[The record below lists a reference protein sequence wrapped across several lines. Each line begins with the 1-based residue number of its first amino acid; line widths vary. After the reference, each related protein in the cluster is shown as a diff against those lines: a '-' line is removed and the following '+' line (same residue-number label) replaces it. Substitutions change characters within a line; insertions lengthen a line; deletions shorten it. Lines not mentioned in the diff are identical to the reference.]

1 MVVCAYNS
9 SPGGMRQEDCHESEA
24 NLRYIV
30 RHCLKNN
37 TTIKNPNNKAASLAG
52 SAHPSHRPGA
62 RGLECSSLQPN
73 HLSGGSYR
81 LLAQPTL
88 GELLHG
94 LGCPLALEHGVWIR
108 DQGTV

>member
-1 MVVCAYNS
+1 MMVHAYNS

-24 NLRYIV
+24 SLCYIV

-37 TTIKNPNNKAASLAG
+37 VTIKNPNNQEASLAG

-62 RGLECSSLQPN
+62 RGLEHSSLQPKD
-73 HLSGGSYR
+73 LSGGSYPIP
-81 LLAQPTL
+81 APPTL
-88 GELLHG
+88 GELLQG
-94 LGCPLALEHGVWIR
+94 LVCLFAPEHGGWIR